1 MIGSISYFAL
11 SNGSAIVTKQLT
23 ADGTSRVI
31 VYKPEKNEVAT
42 NVQDMNF
49 VTQDQM
55 EKAISTANADE
66 IKDLKSKIKDLEK
79 QIETLSKKK

>member
-1 MIGSISYFAL
+1 LIGSISYFAL

>member
-31 VYKPEKNEVAT
+31 VYKPEKNEIAT